1 MHVIYLLSMVN
12 LLSSLSTYFYGGYAM
27 STLVTFEKVC
37 AAAQQ
42 LHATGQRPTVRLLIA
57 TLGGGS
63 PNAILPLLNRWKAS
77 QSQSSKP
84 ELTLEPAI
92 AKVIAQQLAVMTA
105 QATALADIRIT
116 ELTADIELIANAGR
130 ATEETNQRLTE
141 QLGQAQ
147 SQVQQLTG
155 QLTQRAAEIEAT
167 RLDASKQIQTLQTS
181 VEHERQLA
189 QGFRDD
195 LMRAQFKLESFADLQ
210 ANLAALKI
218 QLQDAERAAA
228 LSSQEAA
235 VAQAKL
241 TAQLERGEE
250 ARIRELALINR
261 AS

>member
-1 MHVIYLLSMVN
+1 MEHFDDIRVQAHCPWSPLWILEAQAKLYVDSQGLEDDDTLLQPSYVF
-12 LLSSLSTYFYGGYAM
+12 LKLCTA
-27 STLVTFEKVC
+27 
-37 AAAQQ
+37 
-42 LHATGQRPTVRLLIA
+42 
-57 TLGGGS
+57 
-63 PNAILPLLNRWKAS
+63 
-77 QSQSSKP
+77 KP

-105 QATALADIRIT
+105 QATALADLRIT

-155 QLTQRAAEIEAT
+155 QLTQRSAEIEAT

>member
-1 MHVIYLLSMVN
+1 
-12 LLSSLSTYFYGGYAM
+12 M

-63 PNAILPLLNRWKAS
+63 PNAILPLLNQWKAS
-77 QSQSSKP
+77 QSPSSKP

-92 AKVIAQQLAVMTA
+92 AKVIAQQLAVTTA
-105 QATALADIRIT
+105 QATALAEARIT
-116 ELTADIELIANAGR
+116 ELTADIELIANARR
-130 ATEETNQRLTE
+130 ATEEINQRLTE
-141 QLGQAQ
+141 QLAQAQ

-155 QLTQRAAEIEAT
+155 QLTQRAAEIETT
-167 RLDASKQIQTLQTS
+167 RLDASKQILILQAS

-195 LMRAQFKLESFADLQ
+195 LMRAQFKLEIFADVQ
-210 ANLAALKI
+210 ANMSALKI

-241 TAQLERGEE
+241 AAQLERGEE